1 MKTTD
6 FSQSNQLLPTKA
18 GNMPVFIGV
27 DGEIISRWHFTW
39 KEIWQLI
46 RGNRSVF
53 IAQYP
58 QSVAFPTFEVGF
70 HELTEEEKE
79 KIKDEAVRKEAED
92 FEKAKKQKV
101 IDDRNARNP
110 QRLRR
115 LREVAKEQGLY
126 KTGQNETKAQKETL

>member
-1 MKTTD
+1 MNTTD

-70 HELTEEEKE
+70 RELTEEEKASN
-79 KIKDEAVRKEAED
+79 EAKQKEAEL
-92 FEKAKKQKV
+92 EAKKKAV
-101 IDDRNARNP
+101 IDARNQRNP
-110 QRLRR
+110 KRLRR
-115 LREVAKEQGLY
+115 LMEVAKEQGIV
-126 KTGQNETKAQKETL
+126 KVEKPV

>member
-6 FSQSNQLLPTKA
+6 FPQSNQLLPTKA

-27 DGEIISRWHFTW
+27 DGEIISRWKFTW

-46 RGNRSVF
+46 IGNRSVF

-70 HELTEEEKE
+70 RELTEEEKANN
-79 KIKDEAVRKEAED
+79 EAKQKEAEL
-92 FEKAKKQKV
+92 EAKKQAV
-101 IDDRNARNP
+101 IDDRNRRNP
-110 QRLRR
+110 NRLRR
-115 LREVAKEQGLY
+115 LRDVAREQGMY
-126 KTGQNETKAQKETL
+126 KPSQNETKAQKETL